1 MGASGAGFAFVTEQ
15 RTQSILLCEHCHLT
29 AWYSF
34 AHAMEPPVRLEHSPG
49 EALSS
54 SAALSDVAA
63 AVERDGIVVLRRE
76 KGLRPDELVDFMQR

>member
-1 MGASGAGFAFVTEQ
+1 
-15 RTQSILLCEHCHLT
+15 
-29 AWYSF
+29 
-34 AHAMEPPVRLEHSPG
+34 MEPPVRLEHSPG

>member
-1 MGASGAGFAFVTEQ
+1 
-15 RTQSILLCEHCHLT
+15 
-29 AWYSF
+29 
-34 AHAMEPPVRLEHSPG
+34 MEPPVRLEHSPG

-54 SAALSDVAA
+54 SAALSAVAA